1 MDHRLSV
8 LTVAQP
14 DYPVCLTSQV
24 ILHQLTEQTTRLT
37 LEHGILSLRSLP
49 SVYFV
54 YSMELK
60 FFYLKANNL
69 SQPICPLLSFCI
81 HPIVTNPE
89 FLMSPEETIHS
100 FKKLFI
106 KYLV

>member
-8 LTVAQP
+8 PTVAQP
-14 DYPVCLTSQV
+14 DYPMCLTSHV

-49 SVYFV
+49 SVNFV
-54 YSMELK
+54 YSTELK
-60 FFYLKANNL
+60 CFDLKANNL

-100 FKKLFI
+100 SRSI
-106 KYLV
+106 Y